1 MVSEYDLDSTWST
14 LVTAYIKE
22 QLSTYSAP
30 DDSILRYINT
40 IPVPYGKRTTQR
52 TVQDPD
58 TIVHVGREFDPH
70 RSPLV
75 TETQNLDLANISDSF
90 VVPRAMMAS
99 DPEGTRIHVRD
110 TGTIFRNGIEKLFI
124 EGATVNVVTRGV
136 ADTPGATAG
145 TINRMELAFDDTT
158 EGTWNTTANIRT
170 AFINCLSGLIIKRFY
185 GPHLVLAPSLVKPM
199 LSEVI
204 ANTAVPITQWVKSSA
219 GLNVAYS
226 PFVHEAATKDDFNVY
241 IIDTSK
247 VHIGLSVVMM
257 DAYYVSKDHAYY
269 WDWEVYCVPMFDP
282 LYDGTEYLKGIARMD
297 DRDWSD
303 N

>member
-1 MVSEYDLDSTWST
+1 MVTEYDMDTTWST
-14 LVTAYIKE
+14 LVTAYITE
-22 QLSTYSAP
+22 QLSTYSTPA
-30 DDSILRYINT
+30 DSILRHINT
-40 IPVPYGKRTTQR
+40 IPIPYGKNTSQR

-58 TIVHVGREFDPH
+58 TIVSVGREFSPH
-70 RSPLV
+70 RSQKV
-75 TETQNLDLANISDSF
+75 TEVQNLDLANISDSF

-110 TGTIFRNGIEKLFI
+110 TGAVFRNGIEKLFI
-124 EGATVNVVTRGV
+124 EGATVNVVTRGL
-136 ADTPGATAG
+136 ADYPAGTTG
-145 TINRMELAFDDTT
+145 TINRPEMAYNDLT
-158 EGTWNTTANIRT
+158 EGTWNTTAHIRT
-170 AFINCLSGLIIKRFY
+170 TFINCLAGLITKRFY
-185 GPHLVLAPSLVKPM
+185 GPHLILAPTLVKPM

-204 ANTAVPITQWVKSSA
+204 ANTSTPINQWVKSSV

-226 PFVHEAATKDDFNVY
+226 PFVHESASKDDFNVY

-247 VHIGLSVVMM
+247 IHIGLSVVMM

-282 LYDGTEYLKGIARMD
+282 LYDGTDYLKGCARID
-297 DRDWSD
+297 HRDWSD